1 MKIRLLVLLSLFLLT
16 GTLSFS
22 QKNVSCF
29 DLKQL
34 IKIEQA
40 RYKAKSTLRT
50 ISNNRDYDIS
60 YHRLDLSVDP
70 AIYYIQGSITTY
82 FTPLVINFNKVVFDL
97 EDNMQVNSVVYKG
110 NEVTFTRNNN
120 EVSIQINDTLP
131 IANLDS
137 ITILYQGAPSSNGFG
152 SFTTELHGSEPVM
165 WTLSEPYGAKTWW
178 PCKEDLM
185 DKIDSIDV
193 IVRTPA
199 QYKVASNGL
208 LQSEKTSDNIKV
220 THWKHRYP
228 IAHYLIA
235 FAVTNYI
242 EFSNYARL
250 SQGDSLQILNYVYPE
265 NLYLAEL
272 YLKETVDIMEYFD
285 DIFGPYPFAKEKY
298 GHADFGWGGG
308 MEHQTMSFMGS
319 YHPELIAHELAH
331 QWFGN
336 KITCAS
342 WEDLWLNE
350 GFATYATGLSVE
362 KLKSESEWYDWKI
375 KTFFSGKINNY
386 ESIWVDDTS
395 NVQRL
400 FSSTTY
406 NKGAVL
412 LHMLRWIGGDD
423 NFFLALKNYM
433 QDPNLSYGT
442 ANTNQLKTH
451 FETVFGQNLDKFFTD
466 WYHGKGSPTYQ
477 FLWNYANGSF
487 YLKASQTTSNTAVS
501 FFEMPIPMHVFG
513 EGQDS
518 LLKLDHS
525 FSGQIFNV
533 PLPFEV
539 DSIAFN
545 DDLQILSNNSVNQK
559 DILLTNLEIQ
569 KDHFSLYPNPTE
581 NQFAINHSCGNC
593 QKKISC
599 TNELGELIFEFNS
612 HSSRDVVNV
621 ATWSSG
627 TYFIKVQSNNDVQST
642 FIIKY

>member
-110 NEVTFTRNNN
+110 NEVAFTRNNN

-362 KLKSESEWYDWKI
+362 KLKSESEW
-375 KTFFSGKINNY
+375 
-386 ESIWVDDTS
+386 
-395 NVQRL
+395 
-400 FSSTTY
+400 
-406 NKGAVL
+406 
-412 LHMLRWIGGDD
+412 
-423 NFFLALKNYM
+423 
-433 QDPNLSYGT
+433 
-442 ANTNQLKTH
+442 
-451 FETVFGQNLDKFFTD
+451 
-466 WYHGKGSPTYQ
+466 
-477 FLWNYANGSF
+477 
-487 YLKASQTTSNTAVS
+487 
-501 FFEMPIPMHVFG
+501 
-513 EGQDS
+513 
-518 LLKLDHS
+518 
-525 FSGQIFNV
+525 
-533 PLPFEV
+533 
-539 DSIAFN
+539 
-545 DDLQILSNNSVNQK
+545 
-559 DILLTNLEIQ
+559 
-569 KDHFSLYPNPTE
+569 
-581 NQFAINHSCGNC
+581 
-593 QKKISC
+593 
-599 TNELGELIFEFNS
+599 
-612 HSSRDVVNV
+612 
-621 ATWSSG
+621 
-627 TYFIKVQSNNDVQST
+627 
-642 FIIKY
+642 